1 MNKVRR
7 FLAVIALVATL
18 SGLSLQGM
26 GAGLMANATASQHPH
41 SISASQSAKPVAL
54 KIYGPCPMGG
64 ELDC

>member
-7 FLAVIALVATL
+7 SLAVIALVATL

-54 KIYGPCPMGG
+54 KIRPPCPGSVTN
-64 ELDC
+64 DC

>member
-26 GAGLMANATASQHPH
+26 GAGLMANTTASQHA
-41 SISASQSAKPVAL
+41 SAISSTSPAKPVAL
-54 KIYGPCPMGG
+54 KLYGPCPTGG
-64 ELDC
+64 DMDC